1 MRCPI
6 RLGGSS
12 LVSKTAIAAFASFVV
27 LGWSQDRARAEV
39 RSKPSLPVAQWD
51 AGVVEGR
58 TYKNGSVG
66 LELTTAP
73 TLKLGAPE
81 LKGDAGSVPFLTV
94 AAWGEEKPSM
104 PREGTIFYAD
114 AYYPADQ
121 RSTEAYMRKVIRI
134 NHNKGLEPVGTSTQ
148 STLSGIPF
156 TRIDFKNGPVYEA
169 VWVKACDA
177 QALVFIFTGSDRD
190 VVNELVAATEL
201 KLDLSRSGCS
211 SKANDRSPDS
221 AATNNPS
228 PASSPRY
235 FTVCTEKNPPPC
247 ATAPRAINSPNPE
260 YSEEARRAKIEGTV
274 VLGTIVSADG
284 RTHNIYVAISLGHGL
299 DEQAIKALREW
310 TFEPGMSGGVPVPV
324 LINVKVDFRL
334 R

>member
-1 MRCPI
+1 MRKAT
-6 RLGGSS
+6 
-12 LVSKTAIAAFASFVV
+12 VTAFIGVA
-27 LGWSQDRARAEV
+27 LLTWSQVRAV
-39 RSKPSLPVAQWD
+39 GVQSKPTLPVPQWD
-51 AGVVEGR
+51 TGVVEGR
-58 TYKNGSVG
+58 TYKNASVG

-81 LKGDAGSVPFLTV
+81 LKGQPGSAPFLSV
-94 AAWGEEKPSM
+94 AAWGEKKSFT

-114 AYYPADQ
+114 AYHPADD
-121 RSTEAYMRKVIRI
+121 RSAEAYMRNVIRI
-134 NHNKGLEPVGTSTQ
+134 NHEKGLEPVGASTE
-148 STLSGIPF
+148 SALSGIPF

-169 VWVKACDA
+169 VWVKACDT

-190 VVNELVAATEL
+190 VVDELVAATEL

-211 SKANDRSPDS
+211 SKTNDKSPDS
-221 AATNNPS
+221 AARNDLS

-247 ATAPRAINSPNPE
+247 ATAPRAIHSPPPE
-260 YSEEARRAKIEGTV
+260 YSEEARQAKIQGTV
-274 VLGTIVSADG
+274 VLGTIVGPDG
-284 RTHNIYVAISLGHGL
+284 HTHNIYVAISLGHGL

-324 LINVKVDFRL
+324 LINVKVGFHL